1 MSAKKKVVILI
12 SNGLDNERAS
22 VAWSIANGGIKTGL
36 EVSVFLVSAGVDW
49 VRKGAANNVH
59 LNPKDPPMKSM
70 IDTVVSNK
78 CRIMVCLPCSTVRGY
93 TAEDLID
100 EVELVGSPALH
111 QLILE
116 GAETI
121 AL

>member
-1 MSAKKKVVILI
+1 MSTKKKIVVLI
-12 SNGLDNERAS
+12 TKGMDDERAS

-36 EVSVFLVSAGVDW
+36 DVNIFLVSSGVDW
-49 VRKGAANNVH
+49 VRKGAAKYAH
-59 LNPKDPPMKSM
+59 LNPKDPTMQEM
-70 IDTVVSNK
+70 IDAIIDNK
-78 CRIMVCLPCSTVRGY
+78 CRVMVCPPCSAVRGY
-93 TAEDLID
+93 TPEDLMD

-121 AL
+121 SI